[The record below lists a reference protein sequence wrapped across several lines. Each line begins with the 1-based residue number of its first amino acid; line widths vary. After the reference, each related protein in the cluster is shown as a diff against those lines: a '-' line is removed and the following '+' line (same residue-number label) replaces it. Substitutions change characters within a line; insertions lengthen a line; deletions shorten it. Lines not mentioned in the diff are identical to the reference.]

1 MLLTGIYV
9 KTLSATQPQTSLRF
23 SGTGDTERK
32 TPMAGLVD
40 NIDRAEFEAKFAAL
54 EATNARRLLGT
65 ATWSKLVKCIEQNGA
80 ADPDTGANWIALSE
94 ANLDDNF
101 RVGLKSRK
109 DFEVLLLQAMTDS
122 AAAV

>member
-1 MLLTGIYV
+1 
-9 KTLSATQPQTSLRF
+9 
-23 SGTGDTERK
+23 
-32 TPMAGLVD
+32 MAGLVD